1 MVVWGISAVL
11 TLHAF
16 FGFLAGTV
24 ALAVVMVG
32 IKVRVPHYWSRSLG
46 VSEVL
51 LNLFNAFPNRFSCF
65 NQIAYTRFAHS
76 LGVMHVVKEILG
88 RRYREPAYWR
98 SVGIRWWSVVLSI
111 AIAILTLDASILG
124 EVAFNR
130 GKGKNELE
138 RVVRSLTK
146 AYVLVL
152 LSVHDKNVKTHRK
165 TLTGDILSNAA
176 FLMNVITNFVSD
188 TSHIL
193 NWYQVCVI
201 DTVFFK
207 IPNALSSSDSS
218 SLYIMV
224 YYITIMVSKSC
235 LLYTSPSPRD

>member
-1 MVVWGISAVL
+1 L
-11 TLHAF
+11 
-16 FGFLAGTV
+16 
-24 ALAVVMVG
+24 
-32 IKVRVPHYWSRSLG
+32 
-46 VSEVL
+46 
-51 LNLFNAFPNRFSCF
+51 
-65 NQIAYTRFAHS
+65 
-76 LGVMHVVKEILG
+76 
-88 RRYREPAYWR
+88 
-98 SVGIRWWSVVLSI
+98 I

-193 NWYQVCVI
+193 N
-201 DTVFFK
+201 
-207 IPNALSSSDSS
+207 
-218 SLYIMV
+218 
-224 YYITIMVSKSC
+224 
-235 LLYTSPSPRD
+235 